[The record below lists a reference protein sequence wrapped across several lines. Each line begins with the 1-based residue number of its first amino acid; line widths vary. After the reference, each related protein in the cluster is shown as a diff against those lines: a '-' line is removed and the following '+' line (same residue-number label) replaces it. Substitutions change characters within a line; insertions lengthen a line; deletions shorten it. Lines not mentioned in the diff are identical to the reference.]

1 MLPTSLRP
9 FGPALALVFVSAC
22 SSAPKSSAPPPTGGP
37 VPPRDESTTTVGTP
51 ASPAMEAAPAAAPP
65 PPPPS
70 PPPPAAMA
78 APAADKGAGPTVEK
92 KDTAKNGKAPP
103 ADGGSRRSGGMGQGA
118 GAGMGLRPC
127 CQALLQSAAT
137 TPAPGNQ
144 ATQDAATYCQNAVA
158 QATPSDDAVAEIRQR
173 LGGAPLPAS
182 CR

>member
-1 MLPTSLRP
+1 M
-9 FGPALALVFVSAC
+9 
-22 SSAPKSSAPPPTGGP
+22 
-37 VPPRDESTTTVGTP
+37 
-51 ASPAMEAAPAAAPP
+51 AAPP
-65 PPPPS
+65 PPPPPPGAPPS
-70 PPPPAAMA
+70 PAKP
-78 APAADKGAGPTVEK
+78 ADKAVPANESK
-92 KDTAKNGKAPP
+92 EAPP
-103 ADGGSRRSGGMGQGA
+103 AGKRSASDGGGSSRRNAGMGNGP

-144 ATQDAATYCQNAVA
+144 ATQDAAAYCQNAVA

>member
-1 MLPTSLRP
+1 MLLALTRFRGLGPTL
-9 FGPALALVFVSAC
+9 ALALFSAC
-22 SSAPKSSAPPPTGGP
+22 SSAPQSSAPPPATGASP
-37 VPPRDESTTTVGTP
+37 VNARDEAQTQTTP
-51 ASPAMEAAPAAAPP
+51 AKPPAAEMAPPPPAPP
-65 PPPPS
+65 PPPP
-70 PPPPAAMA
+70 MA
-78 APAADKGAGPTVEK
+78 APPSDKGAGPAAEK
-92 KDTAKNGKAPP
+92 KEGAKASSQPSTPGARRNGA
-103 ADGGSRRSGGMGQGA
+103 MGQGA

-144 ATQDAATYCQNAVA
+144 ATQDAAAYCQSAVA